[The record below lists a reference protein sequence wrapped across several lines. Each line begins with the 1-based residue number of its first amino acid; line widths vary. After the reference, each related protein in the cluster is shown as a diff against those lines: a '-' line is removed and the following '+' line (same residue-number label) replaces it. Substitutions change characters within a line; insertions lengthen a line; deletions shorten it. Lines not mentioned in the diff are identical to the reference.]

1 VASHAWGEPAKTLPS
16 KGSSRKRQGRQWTY
30 TQDIADEICDRL
42 AEGDSLEA
50 ICKDDHMPAA
60 STVKRWAIEL
70 RGQDGAPNFADEYA
84 RARAIGYECLAE
96 QVIAIGDDPCYFD
109 GKPDNVLVQRAR
121 LMSENR
127 KWLLS
132 KLLPRQFGDKVTQ
145 ELVGDPER
153 PVVNRIELVAVDP
166 IIRPRAR
173 IEDSR
178 DESDC

>member
-1 VASHAWGEPAKTLPS
+1 
-16 KGSSRKRQGRQWTY
+16 
-30 TQDIADEICDRL
+30 
-42 AEGDSLEA
+42 
-50 ICKDDHMPAA
+50 
-60 STVKRWAIEL
+60 
-70 RGQDGAPNFADEYA
+70 
-84 RARAIGYECLAE
+84 
-96 QVIAIGDDPCYFD
+96 
-109 GKPDNVLVQRAR
+109 
-121 LMSENR
+121 MSENR